1 MADSQTKSAGKDKVS
16 DTHSLINIAQIKD
29 GVIIL
34 KSGKLCQ
41 ILSVSTINYDLK
53 SEEEQNAVIYQYQSF
68 LNSLEFPLQIVMQ
81 SRKLDLTPYLGTLGE
96 RMKSEKNPLL
106 QIQIADYI
114 DFINKLI
121 SLVNIMD
128 KEFYVIVPLTPTPS
142 GAKQVVEDIIPGIH
156 FKESKAGQQ
165 AIAKFESLKQELG
178 QRVGVITS
186 GLSSMGL
193 HSQPLD
199 DKAIIKLINSIYNP
213 RPNQINSMVES
224 SGK

>member
-1 MADSQTKSAGKDKVS
+1 MADSQTKGAKRDKTT

-29 GVIIL
+29 GIVIL

-53 SEEEQNAVIYQYQSF
+53 SEEEQSAVIFQYQSF

-81 SRKLDLTPYLGTLGE
+81 SRKLDLTPYLGTLSE
-96 RMKSEKNPLL
+96 RMKNEKNSLL

-142 GAKQVVEDIIPGIH
+142 GTKQVVEDIIPGIH
-156 FKESKAGQQ
+156 FKETKAGQQ
-165 AIAKFESLKQELG
+165 ALVKFESLKQELQ
-178 QRVGVITS
+178 QRVGVIAS

-199 DKAIIKLINSIYNP
+199 DKAIVKLIYSIYNP
-213 RPNQINSMVES
+213 RPNQINSMVE
-224 SGK
+224 GA